1 MGKREDHWFGRN
13 IGKVIFSED
22 HLLKKDLRA
31 FNPKVHWER
40 FEKKHREQKDKIEK
54 RRPALE
60 GA

>member
-1 MGKREDHWFGRN
+1 MGPQLILKYMGKIEDHWFGRN

-40 FEKKHREQKDKIEK
+40 FEKMESNES
-54 RRPALE
+54 L
-60 GA
+60 G